1 MHAALLVSIVVPCY
15 NEEENVEALYLAL
28 NSAMEQ
34 YNNFELLFVDDG
46 SKDRTIEAIRKLR
59 ASDSRVKY
67 ISFSRN
73 FGHQF
78 AIKAGIDHAS
88 GDCIITMD
96 ADLQHPP
103 ALIPTLIRRWR
114 EGNKIVYTR
123 RNDSRHY
130 SLLKRS
136 ATKGFYKLISWISDV
151 RIEEGMADFRLIDRQ
166 IADLI
171 RPVNDNFLF
180 LRGLLPWLG
189 FPSTA
194 IAFDMPERHAGKT
207 KYTFRKMISLAIA
220 GITSFSIKPLRLSV
234 SLGLIISGL
243 SFLYGL
249 YALYA
254 RFFGNDVVEG
264 WTSVM
269 VAVLFIGG
277 IQLVMI
283 GIIGEYLGKMF
294 LQHKGRQSYIIK
306 EKVI

>member
-1 MHAALLVSIVVPCY
+1 MHAAPLVSIVIPCY

-28 NSAMEQ
+28 SSTMTKEENV
-34 YNNFELLFVDDG
+34 ELLFIDDG
-46 SKDRTIEAIRKLR
+46 SKDRTVEMVQKLR
-59 ASDSRVKY
+59 ASDDRVKY

-103 ALIPTLIRRWR
+103 ELIPTLIEKWR
-114 EGNKIVYTR
+114 EGYKIVYTR
-123 RNDSRHY
+123 RRDSRRY
-130 SLLKRS
+130 SFLKRS
-136 ATKGFYKLISWISDV
+136 ATKAFYKLISWISEV

-189 FPSTA
+189 FPSTVVG
-194 IAFDMPERHAGKT
+194 FDIQARHAGKT
-207 KYTFRKMISLAIA
+207 KYTFRKMVSLAVA

-254 RFFGNDVVEG
+254 RFFNNDVVEG

-294 LQHKGRQSYIIK
+294 LQHKGRQPYIIK
-306 EKVI
+306 EKVL